1 MPEMGQ
7 FSQQILI
14 STKPVTDIISL
25 FTIYNLSRYTVVKFI
40 VNFGESDLLKVSLG
54 LVVSL

>member
-1 MPEMGQ
+1 MGQ

-25 FTIYNLSRYTVVKFI
+25 STIYNLSRYTVVKFI